1 VGARRAGNGVAVILA
16 RYANCLDGDESIT
29 NARISAAPD
38 MKRGTMAAVLK
49 WAAVLRMSQSSSA
62 C

>member
-16 RYANCLDGDESIT
+16 RYANLDGDESIT